1 MSEAAREPA
10 PSRRRPLELAR
21 ASVLLVLGLGAL
33 VAVSV
38 SLFGVA
44 GLETIAPR
52 PAPSLDAAAYRV
64 SLSVP
69 RLLLSLGLVAGMG
82 LFVAGITAWITG
94 RDFTGDLGFVADG
107 IDAMVTDNE
116 LVASIPLRTLDELGQ
131 LIRSFE
137 DLRRDFD
144 EALARERRL
153 RREVERADAAKAEF
167 LHAVS
172 HELRTPLN
180 SILGFADILLEEMDG
195 PLGDEQKEDLRI
207 IRSAG
212 QHLIALFNDV
222 LDLSAAATD
231 QLRLERAAIAV
242 GPLMEEVAAEMRGQ
256 RKGKAVE
263 IVVDVPADLPLAD
276 ADPTRLRQ
284 VLTNLASNALKFTD
298 EGEVRFSA
306 REGEG
311 AELVLAVS
319 DTGVGIP
326 EEQQA
331 EVCQEFGQ
339 VWGGDEE
346 SARAARRR
354 RGGAGLGLA
363 ITRRLVE
370 LHGGS
375 VRLES
380 TVGEGSR
387 FELLWPRAEEEAP

>member
-1 MSEAAREPA
+1 MTRT
-10 PSRRRPLELAR
+10 LLILLA
-21 ASVLLVLGLGAL
+21 LGATACDL
-33 VAVSV
+33 VIPDGGVDCTAMAASSVQVTLADPDGRAVTDAVVQFEHDGEVRDCEGTGQDWVCGWEIEGELTITV
-38 SLFGVA
+38 S
-44 GLETIAPR
+44 
-52 PAPSLDAAAYRV
+52 
-64 SLSVP
+64 
-69 RLLLSLGLVAGMG
+69 
-82 LFVAGITAWITG
+82 
-94 RDFTGDLGFVADG
+94 ADG
-107 IDAMVTDNE
+107 FQ
-116 LVASIPLRTLDELGQ
+116 GQ
-131 LIRSFE
+131 
-137 DLRRDFD
+137 
-144 EALARERRL
+144 
-153 RREVERADAAKAEF
+153 
-167 LHAVS
+167 S
-172 HELRTPLN
+172 H
-180 SILGFADILLEEMDG
+180 
-195 PLGDEQKEDLRI
+195 
-207 IRSAG
+207 
-212 QHLIALFNDV
+212 
-222 LDLSAAATD
+222 
-231 QLRLERAAIAV
+231 
-242 GPLMEEVAAEMRGQ
+242 
-256 RKGKAVE
+256 
-263 IVVDVPADLPLAD
+263 VVDVPADLPLAD

-331 EVCQEFGQ
+331 EVFQEFGQ

>member
-1 MSEAAREPA
+1 MLD
-10 PSRRRPLELAR
+10 PL
-21 ASVLLVLGLGAL
+21 
-33 VAVSV
+33 
-38 SLFGVA
+38 
-44 GLETIAPR
+44 
-52 PAPSLDAAAYRV
+52 
-64 SLSVP
+64 
-69 RLLLSLGLVAGMG
+69 
-82 LFVAGITAWITG
+82 
-94 RDFTGDLGFVADG
+94 
-107 IDAMVTDNE
+107 
-116 LVASIPLRTLDELGQ
+116 
-131 LIRSFE
+131 
-137 DLRRDFD
+137 
-144 EALARERRL
+144 
-153 RREVERADAAKAEF
+153 
-167 LHAVS
+167 
-172 HELRTPLN
+172 LN
-180 SILGFADILLEEMDG
+180 
-195 PLGDEQKEDLRI
+195 
-207 IRSAG
+207 
-212 QHLIALFNDV
+212 
-222 LDLSAAATD
+222 
-231 QLRLERAAIAV
+231 
-242 GPLMEEVAAEMRGQ
+242 
-256 RKGKAVE
+256 
-263 IVVDVPADLPLAD
+263 VPADLPLAD

-331 EVCQEFGQ
+331 EVFQEFGQ